1 MEKFKGTP
9 GNWHIDEENPFTV
22 DTRDKNEWNNIV
34 CIAPEGFE
42 SMKYWEANSKLIS
55 CAPEMLEMLQKAKEK
70 LRTVDSPVTS
80 CRRLANEIDELIKKA
95 TE

>member
-1 MEKFKGTP
+1 MGKFKGTA
-9 GNWHIDEENPFTV
+9 GEWIVNRMDDTFIQNDKGEIITV
-22 DTRDKNEWNNIV
+22 MHHTGVI
-34 CIAPEGFE
+34 
-42 SMKYWEANSKLIS
+42 KYETMPYNAKLIS

-80 CRRLANEIDELIKKA
+80 CRRLANEINELIKKA